1 MYRIIT
7 WSLSLILLI
16 LILCYRMYRRKLDK
30 RQLEWNYVIAE
41 ICDVCIK

>member
-7 WSLSLILLI
+7 WSLSLTVLI